1 MEVCR
6 GGTLFIDELDD
17 LPLEVQPKLLRAIEE
32 REIYRVGSHQ
42 PIKLDLRIVAAT
54 KKDLRVEVAEGRFR
68 EDLFFRLSVVI
79 VPLPPLRER
88 REDIPALVENILS
101 RPGAFDE
108 LKSDVKE
115 RLMAHTWPGN
125 IRELRNVIER
135 ASYMGSIDDLD
146 PGVERIDRGEE
157 EASRLLLDYTRP
169 FKEAKEGL
177 VARFEREYLRHLLSR
192 SQGNMAR
199 AARDAGIDRKYLYML
214 LKKYGLAPGEI
225 PSGE

>member
-1 MEVCR
+1 
-6 GGTLFIDELDD
+6 
-17 LPLEVQPKLLRAIEE
+17 
-32 REIYRVGSHQ
+32 
-42 PIKLDLRIVAAT
+42 
-54 KKDLRVEVAEGRFR
+54 
-68 EDLFFRLSVVI
+68 
-79 VPLPPLRER
+79 
-88 REDIPALVENILS
+88 
-101 RPGAFDE
+101 
-108 LKSDVKE
+108 
-115 RLMAHTWPGN
+115 MAHTWPGN